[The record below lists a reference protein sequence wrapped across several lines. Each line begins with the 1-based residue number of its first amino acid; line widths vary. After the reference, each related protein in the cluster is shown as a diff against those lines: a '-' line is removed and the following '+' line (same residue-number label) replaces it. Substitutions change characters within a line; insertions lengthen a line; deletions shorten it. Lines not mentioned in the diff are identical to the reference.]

1 MHTDFKNSIKYGVL
15 NQHLAGWTK
24 ICHGIYN
31 RVTGLSWV
39 HNPPFASTEYLV
51 ITLLS
56 VGKYMLAFARP
67 VWWLLQQHVIFGM
80 WWMAYLLQLIHSSSV
95 CVWSFF
101 CWTVFIFITCA
112 NYASQKNHHGRF
124 IKNILCQKCC
134 TQNSLAQDSEKRKK
148 LNKNFSGGQKQNTKM
163 PRLKSHSNTRIKEI
177 FNTILPQAIYYLSLL
192 TF

>member
-1 MHTDFKNSIKYGVL
+1 M
-15 NQHLAGWTK
+15 
-24 ICHGIYN
+24 IYN

-56 VGKYMLAFARP
+56 VEKYMLAFARP

-101 CWTVFIFITCA
+101 CWTVFTYITYA
-112 NYASQKNHHGRF
+112 NYGSQKNHHGCF

-134 TQNSLAQDSEKRKK
+134 TQNSLTQDSEKKK
-148 LNKNFSGGQKQNTKM
+148 VNKKFSGGQKQNTKM
-163 PRLKSHSNTRIKEI
+163 PRLKSPSHTRIKEI
-177 FNTILPQAIYYLSLL
+177 FNSKLPQVMYCLSLL
-192 TF
+192 MF